1 MSRRS
6 RHIPFERLHNF
17 RDLGGYPT
25 GDGRSVRWG
34 RLYRSDSL
42 AKLAGDDWER
52 FLGLGIGTVVD
63 LRYPWEIEAR
73 GRVPEDAS
81 FAYHNLSIEHR
92 PYDQPSLGTEVE
104 VGPFLA
110 ERYLEVADDGV
121 AELRQALEV
130 IAAADGPVVFH
141 CASGKDRTGL
151 LAALVLLLL
160 GVSEADAV
168 EDFALTELATG
179 RLLADWRAA
188 HGDREPTWPGYGRAP
203 AEVMTLFLA
212 ALARR
217 HGSVRDYAANALGVD
232 EALTEA
238 LRERLLTPEGAEG
251 AEPGSAAGAGGS
263 GGAGPAR
270 GGAAGALGSAG
281 AGERR
286 TEAAGR

>member
-1 MSRRS
+1 MLALLSRATGVPAAHRWRGADAGPVPCHPVTRQS
-6 RHIPFERLHNF
+6 RHIPYERLCNF
-17 RDLGGYPT
+17 RDLGGYAT

-42 AKLAGDDWER
+42 AKLAGEDWER

-73 GRVPEDAS
+73 GRVPDDPS
-81 FAYHNLSIEHR
+81 FTYHNLSIEHR
-92 PYDQPSLGTEVE
+92 PYDQPSLGPEIE

-121 AELRQALEV
+121 AELREALEV
-130 IAAADGPVVFH
+130 IATADRPVVFH

-151 LAALVLLLL
+151 LATLVLVLV

-179 RLLADWRAA
+179 RLLADWRAT
-188 HGDREPTWPGYGRAP
+188 HGGREPTWPGYGRAP

-212 ALARR
+212 ALSRR

-232 EALTEA
+232 ESLTEA
-238 LRERLLTPEGAEG
+238 LRERLLTP
-251 AEPGSAAGAGGS
+251 AAGMPASAS
-263 GGAGPAR
+263 GDGAG
-270 GGAAGALGSAG
+270 AA
-281 AGERR
+281 
-286 TEAAGR
+286 T